1 MNKKTIFTI
10 FIIIILAMFFGTV
23 GVYLY
28 NKALETSVRKT
39 GVSINTS
46 AGIPITTDK
55 KFKEQGWTQIP
66 ELGILADKAARE
78 DGGEI
83 VGVKTLVYSG
93 VTYAKVTN
101 ASDNGTFNY
110 YYLLRNNAWTSTT
123 ADKLPAVIKSI
134 FTK

>member
-1 MNKKTIFTI
+1 
-10 FIIIILAMFFGTV
+10 MFFGTV

>member
-1 MNKKTIFTI
+1 
-10 FIIIILAMFFGTV
+10 MFFGTV

-28 NKALETSVRKT
+28 NKALETSVKKT

-46 AGIPITTDK
+46 AGIPMTTDK

-66 ELGILADKAARE
+66 KLGILADQAAGQ

-93 VTYAKVTN
+93 VTYAEVTN
-101 ASDNGTFNY
+101 ASDNGTYSY
-110 YYLLRNNAWTSTT
+110 YYLFKNNTWTGTT
-123 ADKLPAVIKSI
+123 TEKLPAVVKSI
-134 FTK
+134 FTR